1 MHNRFK
7 TIPSYINNDS
17 KTDKLTMTIKKIL
30 IANRGEIACRI
41 MQTCKKLNIKTVA
54 IYAEIERHAKHVQ
67 MADEAFLIQA
77 ETPTATYLDADAIIN
92 IAKENNVDAIHP
104 GYGFLSERTE
114 FAKKIAVAGMV
125 FIGAPIAA
133 LDLMGSKAA
142 AKKTMITAGVPCV
155 PGFHGDEQD
164 SDFLQIQADKIGYPL
179 LIKASSGGGGK
190 GMKIVN
196 KSHEFS
202 EALLSAKRE
211 AIKSFGNDHVI
222 LERFITKPKHI
233 EVQVFADS
241 QGNVVHLFERD
252 CSSQRRYQKIVE
264 EAPST
269 CINQNTKE
277 KMYAAAV
284 AATKA
289 VDYQGAG
296 TIEFIVEGDEF
307 FFMEMNTRLQ
317 VEHRV
322 TEMITGTDLVEW
334 QIHVAAGKELPLK
347 QDQIRCNG
355 HAIQARI
362 YAEDSFNGFLPATGL
377 LENVQF
383 CQGENTIID
392 TGIEKSNTIS
402 IHFDPMIAKTVCWEK
417 NREKCIEKILHNLDN
432 TFISGVTTNLGF
444 LSGLINS
451 TSFRENTIFTN
462 SLDNG
467 QLKITAPE
475 LTHQILATLIIL
487 SNNSSCDS
495 AWSSN
500 DNWSNSGHYF
510 STYTWMYNEKEIK
523 VKARI
528 EGNKVVFEENESYAT
543 ILQATLHTS
552 ESQLQLIA
560 EHKRYIFT
568 KINHQILASNLN
580 KGDIVS
586 PMPGKILQITV
597 KVGDHVK
604 ADQTLIVMEAMK
616 MELALKASVDATVK
630 DIVISTDDV
639 ITADTLLIKLD
650 S

>member
-1 MHNRFK
+1 MN
-7 TIPSYINNDS
+7 IN
-17 KTDKLTMTIKKIL
+17 KIL

-67 MADEAFLIQA
+67 MADEAFMIQA

-92 IAKENNVDAIHP
+92 IAKDNHVDAIHP

-114 FAKKIAVAGMV
+114 FADKIAQAGMI

-142 AKKTMITAGVPCV
+142 AKKTMIAAGVPCV
-155 PGFHGDEQD
+155 PGFHGDEQEN
-164 SDFLQIQADKIGYPL
+164 DFLQDRADEIGYPL
-179 LIKASSGGGGK
+179 LIKASAGGGGK

-196 KSHEFS
+196 QSSEFP

-233 EVQVFADS
+233 EVQVFADR

-269 CINQNTKE
+269 CINQDTKD

-322 TEMITGTDLVEW
+322 TEMVTGTDLVEW
-334 QIHVAAGKELPLK
+334 QILVAAGNELPLK
-347 QDQIRCNG
+347 QGEIKCNG

-362 YAEDSFNGFLPATGL
+362 YAEDSFHGFLPATGL
-377 LENVQF
+377 LEDVQF
-383 CQGENTIID
+383 CEGENTIID
-392 TGIEKSNTIS
+392 TGIEKNNTIS
-402 IHFDPMIAKTVCWEK
+402 IHFDPMIAKTVCWAK
-417 NREKCIEKILHNLDN
+417 NREQCIEKIINNLDN
-432 TFISGVTTNLGF
+432 TFIVGVKTNLGF
-444 LSGLINS
+444 LSGLIDS
-451 TSFRENTIFTN
+451 TEFRQNTVFTN

-467 QLKITAPE
+467 QLKISIPE
-475 LTHQILATLIIL
+475 ANDKVIASLIVKT
-487 SNNSSCDS
+487 NANSAQS
-495 AWSSN
+495 AWSGN
-500 DNWSNSGHYF
+500 EGWSNSGNYF
-510 STYTWMYNEKEIK
+510 SAYSWVYHEQEIE

-528 EGNKVVFEENESYAT
+528 NGTTVVFENCNQVNCDADANLHES
-543 ILQATLHTS
+543 Q
-552 ESQLQLIA
+552 SQLQLISQ
-560 EHKRYIFT
+560 HKRYIFN
-568 KINHQILASNLN
+568 KVNHQADSSSVN

-586 PMPGKILQITV
+586 PMPGKILQIKVT
-597 KVGDHVK
+597 VGDKVK
-604 ADQTLIVMEAMK
+604 ADQTLAVMEAMK
-616 MELALKASVDATVK
+616 MELTLKASVDAVVEEILVAVN
-630 DIVISTDDV
+630 DI
-639 ITADTLLIKLD
+639 ITAESLLIKLN
-650 S
+650 SQA